1 MGIFSKSNN
10 KEIEVDTVTKEEEKI
25 KKSILHLL
33 KKKNTEILVLSLSG
47 RFIISNNT
55 GDTSVN
61 ILVDGVA
68 ELIKM
73 KVSKNGVHISS
84 FMDFTSRSTIA
95 KLRGNFVDQIVKVI
109 ILWIDKD
116 RYIREKEL
124 FNETTTLDYVHELI
138 DDLSD
143 VESEKDTELKKS
155 LI

>member
-1 MGIFSKSNN
+1 MGIFSKSND
-10 KEIEVDTVTKEEEKI
+10 KEIEVDAVTKEEEKI

-73 KVSKNGVHISS
+73 KVSKNGVQISS
-84 FMDFTSRSTIA
+84 FIDVTSKSTIA
-95 KLRGNFVDQIVKVI
+95 KLRGSFVEQIIKVI
-109 ILWIDKD
+109 IVWIDKD
-116 RYIREKEL
+116 RYIREKAL
-124 FNETTTLDYVHELI
+124 FDETTTLDYVHELI
-138 DDLSD
+138 DNLSD
-143 VESEKDTELKKS
+143 LESEKDIELKKS

>member
-1 MGIFSKSNN
+1 MGIFSKSN
-10 KEIEVDTVTKEEEKI
+10 KEIEVDAVTKEEEKI

-33 KKKNTEILVLSLSG
+33 KKENTEILVLSLSG

-73 KVSKNGVHISS
+73 KVSKNGVQISS
-84 FMDFTSRSTIA
+84 FIDVTSKSTIA
-95 KLRGNFVDQIVKVI
+95 KLRGSFVDQIIKVI
-109 ILWIDKD
+109 IVWIDKD
-116 RYIREKEL
+116 RYIREKAL
-124 FNETTTLDYVHELI
+124 FDETTTLDYVHELI
-138 DDLSD
+138 DNLSD
-143 VESEKDTELKKS
+143 FENKKDTEVKKS

>member
-1 MGIFSKSNN
+1 MGIFSKSND
-10 KEIEVDTVTKEEEKI
+10 KEIEVDAVTKEEEKI

-73 KVSKNGVHISS
+73 KVSKNGVQISS
-84 FMDFTSRSTIA
+84 FIDVTSKSTIA
-95 KLRGNFVDQIVKVI
+95 KLRGSFVDQIIKVI
-109 ILWIDKD
+109 IVWIDKD
-116 RYIREKEL
+116 RYIREKAL
-124 FNETTTLDYVHELI
+124 FDETTTLDYVHELI
-138 DDLSD
+138 DNLSD
-143 VESEKDTELKKS
+143 LESEKDTELKKS